1 MRANSPR
8 AASAS
13 QRWAKRVHKAKNGE
27 PQDDRPPTKF
37 ELGPS
42 SVGRSRYAS
51 EDAVAAAVQRREMYA
66 RHRGTPLVSQLVNDP
81 EFYKM
86 CHATGDMGAIKA
98 DWPEIRAGGA
108 KESEQLLRDLVD
120 QYEEITGVAPIWD

>member
-1 MRANSPR
+1 MRANAPR
-8 AASAS
+8 AASA
-13 QRWAKRVHKAKNGE
+13 RWAKRVHKAKKGE

-51 EDAVAAAVQRREMYA
+51 EDQVAAAIQRREMYA
-66 RHRGTPLVSQLVNDP
+66 RHRGTPLVSQLVTDP